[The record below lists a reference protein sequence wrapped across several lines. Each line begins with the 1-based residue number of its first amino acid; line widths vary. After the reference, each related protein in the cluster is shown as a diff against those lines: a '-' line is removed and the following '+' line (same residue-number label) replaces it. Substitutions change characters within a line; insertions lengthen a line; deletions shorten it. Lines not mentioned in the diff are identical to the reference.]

1 MQLCSFPQS
10 HQMLAD
16 EEQII
21 KSLPSYASLDD
32 QDRQHAPPTIA
43 AATCI
48 APLTI
53 NKELLSKSKSRTPS
67 LFFLTE
73 RGLVLR
79 VYIFYIIVTTNT
91 TILSIQ

>member
-1 MQLCSFPQS
+1 
-10 HQMLAD
+10 MLAD

-48 APLTI
+48 APLAI
-53 NKELLSKSKSRTPS
+53 NKELLSTSKSRTPS

-73 RGLVLR
+73 RRLVLR
-79 VYIFYIIVTTNT
+79 VYIFYISVTTNT

>member
-1 MQLCSFPQS
+1 VYL
-10 HQMLAD
+10 HH
-16 EEQII
+16 
-21 KSLPSYASLDD
+21 

-67 LFFLTE
+67 LFVLTE

-91 TILSIQ
+91 TLLSIQ